1 MNEETTMETVLPAE
15 PEQAPKELA
24 PRKGHRRWVIAMDV
38 VTRVTAPL
46 DEDQRESL
54 RWLASYGASLDLTT
68 KELAER
74 LLKPDGTPYSSAS
87 VYAALTG
94 RRNEAGA
101 SIENMVDAVERL
113 KRRAS
118 ETRSRTSTKFI
129 ETPLT
134 RTIFRVCRTAFT
146 KKRLA
151 VVFGDSQTGKTTAIN
166 EYADRHNHGETHLI
180 RMPIGGRIAD
190 LRMDMARHL
199 HISEGL
205 KPANIS
211 RRIMDCFDEKTLLIV
226 DEAHQAC
233 GRTRSEATNPLEFI
247 RDIYDRRGCGVVLVG
262 TKLLRTGLQEDRI
275 LAQLWRRR
283 STGLVVKLPDVPP
296 PADLAAFASAFGLDP
311 APDRD
316 VRIQY
321 TEPADG
327 GEPVTRTYTSNP
339 ARLQATVVAD
349 QGLGSW
355 IKLLEDA
362 KRSAE
367 EDGKPIT
374 WGRVIIA
381 HCLAV
386 AAESIL

>member
-1 MNEETTMETVLPAE
+1 MELGQSNHDV
-15 PEQAPKELA
+15 A
-24 PRKGHRRWVIAMDV
+24 PRKGHRRWVIGMDV
-38 VTRVTAPL
+38 VTRETAQLP
-46 DEDQRESL
+46 EGQREAM
-54 RWLASYGASLDLTT
+54 RWLAAYGASLDLTT

-74 LLKPDGTPYSSAS
+74 LLKPDGSPYSGAS

-94 RRNEAGA
+94 RRNDAGH
-101 SIENMVDAVERL
+101 SIENMVEAVERL
-113 KRRAS
+113 QRRAS
-118 ETRSRTSTKFI
+118 ETRSRTTTRFI

-146 KKRLA
+146 KHRLA
-151 VVFGDSQTGKTTAIN
+151 VVFGESQTGKTTAIN

-199 HISEGL
+199 HIGDGM
-205 KPANIS
+205 KPADVS
-211 RRIMDCFDEKTLLIV
+211 RRIMDCFDERTLLIV

-233 GRTRSEATNPLEFI
+233 RHTRTGSTNALEFI

-262 TKLLRTGLQEDRI
+262 TKLLTQSLKEDKV

-283 STGLVVKLPDVPP
+283 STGLVVRLPDAPP
-296 PADLAAFASAFGLDP
+296 TADLAAFAAAFGLEP
-311 APDRD
+311 APDRTI
-316 VRIQY
+316 RIQY

-327 GEPVTRTYTSNP
+327 GEPVSRTYSANP
-339 ARLQATVVAD
+339 ALLQSTLVAD

-362 KRSAE
+362 QRAAE
-367 EDGKPIT
+367 EDNGRIT

-386 AAESIL
+386 AAETIL